1 MDWLCR
7 VLGGNEEMII
17 QIIGLP
23 GSGKTTLAKELVE
36 HLGAIHLNADEV
48 RDFVNYDLGFS
59 HEDRIEHSRRLG
71 GMARLFQEQ
80 GKDVVVDFVCPT
92 LDTRKAFGDAD
103 VVVFMDRVQ
112 ESIYKDT
119 NLMWQRPDNSDVVI
133 PDGLSV
139 QDEVKLM
146 LDFINN

>member
-1 MDWLCR
+1 
-7 VLGGNEEMII
+7 MII

>member
-1 MDWLCR
+1 
-7 VLGGNEEMII
+7 MII

-23 GSGKTTLAKELVE
+23 GSGKTTLAKELVK
-36 HLGAIHLNADEV
+36 HLGALHLNADEV

-139 QDEVKLM
+139 QDEVKLV

>member
-1 MDWLCR
+1 
-7 VLGGNEEMII
+7 MII

-23 GSGKTTLAKELVE
+23 GSGKTTLAKELVK
-36 HLGAIHLNADEV
+36 HFGAIHLNADEV

-119 NLMWQRPDNSDVVI
+119 NLMWQRPDNPDVVI

-139 QDEVKLM
+139 QDEVKLV

>member
-1 MDWLCR
+1 
-7 VLGGNEEMII
+7 MII

-23 GSGKTTLAKELVE
+23 GSGKTTLAEELVE

-80 GKDVVVDFVCPT
+80 GFDVVVDFVCPT
-92 LDTRKAFGDAD
+92 LDTRKAFGVAD

-119 NLMWQRPDNSDVVI
+119 NLMWQKPENPDVVI
-133 PDGLSV
+133 QDGMTV
-139 QDEVKLM
+139 KDEVKLL
-146 LDFINN
+146 LDFVRK

>member
-1 MDWLCR
+1 
-7 VLGGNEEMII
+7 MII

-71 GMARLFQEQ
+71 GMARLFDNQEF
-80 GKDVVVDFVCPT
+80 DVVVDFVCPT
-92 LDTRKAFGDAD
+92 LETRKAFGQAD
-103 VVVFMDRVQ
+103 VVVFMDRIQ

-119 NLMWQRPDNSDVVI
+119 NLMWVRPENTDVVI
-133 PDGLSV
+133 QGGMTV
-139 QDEVKLM
+139 KDEVKLL
-146 LDFINN
+146 LDFVQK

>member
-1 MDWLCR
+1 
-7 VLGGNEEMII
+7 MII

-23 GSGKTTLAKELVE
+23 GSGKTTLAKELVK
-36 HLGAIHLNADEV
+36 HFGAIHLNADEV

>member
-1 MDWLCR
+1 
-7 VLGGNEEMII
+7 MII

-23 GSGKTTLAKELVE
+23 GAGKTTLAKEIVK
-36 HLGAIHLNADEV
+36 HLGALHLNADEV

-103 VVVFMDRVQ
+103 VVVFMDRVR

-119 NLMWQRPDNSDVVI
+119 NLMWQRPENPDVVI

>member
-1 MDWLCR
+1 
-7 VLGGNEEMII
+7 MII

-23 GSGKTTLAKELVE
+23 GSGKTTLAKELVD

-80 GKDVVVDFVCPT
+80 GFDVVVDFVCPT
-92 LDTRKAFGDAD
+92 LDTRKAFGVAD

-119 NLMWQRPDNSDVVI
+119 NLMWQKPENPDVVI
-133 PDGLSV
+133 QDGMTV
-139 QDEVKLM
+139 KDEVKLL
-146 LDFINN
+146 LDFVRK

>member
-1 MDWLCR
+1 
-7 VLGGNEEMII
+7 MII

-80 GKDVVVDFVCPT
+80 GFDVVVDFVCPT
-92 LDTRKAFGDAD
+92 LETRKAFGEAD

-119 NLMWQRPDNSDVVI
+119 NLMWQRPENPDVVI
-133 PDGLSV
+133 QDGMTV
-139 QDEVKLM
+139 KDEVKLL
-146 LDFINN
+146 LDFVRK

>member
-1 MDWLCR
+1 
-7 VLGGNEEMII
+7 MII

-23 GSGKTTLAKELVE
+23 GSGKTTLAKELVK

-80 GKDVVVDFVCPT
+80 GFDVVVDFVCPT
-92 LDTRKAFGDAD
+92 LETRKAFGEAD

-119 NLMWQRPDNSDVVI
+119 NLMWQRPENPDVVI
-133 PDGLSV
+133 QDGMTV
-139 QDEVKLM
+139 KDEVKLL
-146 LDFINN
+146 LDFVRK

>member
-1 MDWLCR
+1 
-7 VLGGNEEMII
+7 MII

-23 GSGKTTLAKELVE
+23 GSGKTTLAKELVK
-36 HLGAIHLNADEV
+36 HFGAIHLNADEV

-59 HEDRIEHSRRLG
+59 HDDRIEHSRRLG

-80 GKDVVVDFVCPT
+80 GFDVVVDFVCPT

>member
-1 MDWLCR
+1 
-7 VLGGNEEMII
+7 MII

-23 GSGKTTLAKELVE
+23 GSGKTTLAKELVK
-36 HLGAIHLNADEV
+36 HFGAIHLNADEV

-119 NLMWQRPDNSDVVI
+119 NLMWQRPDNPDVVI

>member
-1 MDWLCR
+1 
-7 VLGGNEEMII
+7 MII

-23 GSGKTTLAKELVE
+23 GSGKTTLAKELVK

-80 GKDVVVDFVCPT
+80 GFDVVVDFVCPT
-92 LDTRKAFGDAD
+92 LDTRKTFGEAD

-119 NLMWQRPDNSDVVI
+119 NLMWQRPENPDVVI
-133 PDGLSV
+133 QDGMTV
-139 QDEVKLM
+139 KDEVKLL
-146 LDFINN
+146 LDFVRK

>member
-1 MDWLCR
+1 
-7 VLGGNEEMII
+7 MII

-23 GSGKTTLAKELVE
+23 GSGKTTLAKELVK

-80 GKDVVVDFVCPT
+80 GFDVVVDFVCPT
-92 LDTRKAFGDAD
+92 LDTRKAFGVAD

-119 NLMWQRPDNSDVVI
+119 NLMWQQPENPDVVI
-133 PDGLSV
+133 THGITV
-139 QDEVKLM
+139 QDEVKLT

>member
-1 MDWLCR
+1 
-7 VLGGNEEMII
+7 MII

-23 GSGKTTLAKELVE
+23 GSGKTTLAKELVK
-36 HLGAIHLNADEV
+36 HFGAIHLNADEV

-59 HEDRIEHSRRLG
+59 HDDRIEHSRRLG

-80 GKDVVVDFVCPT
+80 GFDVVVDFVCPT
-92 LDTRKAFGDAD
+92 LDTRKAFGNAD

>member
-1 MDWLCR
+1 
-7 VLGGNEEMII
+7 MII

-23 GSGKTTLAKELVE
+23 GSGKTTLAKELVK

-119 NLMWQRPDNSDVVI
+119 NLMWQRPEI
-133 PDGLSV
+133 PDIVISDGLTIE
-139 QDEVKLM
+139 QEVEVTLAF
-146 LDFINN
+146 LAQW